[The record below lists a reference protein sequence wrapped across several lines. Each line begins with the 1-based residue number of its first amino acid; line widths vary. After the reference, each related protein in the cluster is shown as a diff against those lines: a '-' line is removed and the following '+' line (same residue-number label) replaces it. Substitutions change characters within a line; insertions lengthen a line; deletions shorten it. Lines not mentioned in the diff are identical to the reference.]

1 MMEWIKVICIMFD
14 LLFQRKNVACTMPG
28 ILPANFFS
36 YPRGISISYWRIC
49 IEHDR
54 SLTENIYQSQLN
66 LKYIVNNYP
75 CREDLNHSVTV
86 DFHKSIIRAKIASIY
101 VWDAQPSISGVD
113 RIQILYIL
121 LLQASRYQIATS
133 MANIHYVH

>member
-14 LLFQRKNVACTMPG
+14 LWFQRKKNVACSMPG

-36 YPRGISISYWRIC
+36 YPRGTSISYWSIC

-66 LKYIVNNYP
+66 LKYIVNNNP

-86 DFHKSIIRAKIASIY
+86 EFHKSIIRPKIASIY
-101 VWDAQPSISGVD
+101 VWAAQPSISGVD
-113 RIQILYIL
+113 RLQIFYN
-121 LLQASRYQIATS
+121 LLQDTRYQIAIP
-133 MANIHYVH
+133 MADIHYIH